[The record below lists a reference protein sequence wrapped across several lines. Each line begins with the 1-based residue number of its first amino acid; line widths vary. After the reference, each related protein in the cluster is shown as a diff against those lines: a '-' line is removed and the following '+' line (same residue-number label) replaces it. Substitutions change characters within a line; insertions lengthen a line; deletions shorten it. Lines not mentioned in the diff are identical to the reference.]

1 MTVLTVSPNGG
12 PGHRSITEALRIAQT
27 GSVISIRPGEYA
39 ENLVIT
45 KAVTMVAERGPG
57 TVVISPATGCVLLL
71 AAESVT
77 VKDMTVRASDPQA
90 AAIDVP
96 TGRLRLDQCEIVG
109 AAYAA
114 VQSRGTGVVTMTD
127 CRVENTV
134 GAGIV
139 LTAPGHSEIDRCTFA
154 GNGTSAI
161 VLTEDANAQVRECSI
176 RGGSGNGVYATG
188 RARGCVADCDITATR
203 QPAVALDGQS
213 ATRIL
218 RVRISD
224 LPAMGVF
231 ATANTTAV
239 LEDCSIVEAGG
250 GGVMLTAEAD
260 PVLRRCRVER
270 CSAYGVNVSGSAR
283 GTFDDCEVSAV
294 DSGVLVAEGGHPSF
308 SRLRIQ
314 GCKEQGVQI
323 SDDASGTFEH
333 VRIDVTLGDAVR
345 IASRAG
351 PVLRHAV
358 VAGSG
363 RYGVLVE
370 EDGRGRIEDS
380 EFVECKS
387 GGLCVTGG
395 GDVAVTG
402 TSFHRAGVLVHEDG
416 RAALVAC
423 TVTLAPGTGVEL
435 RGPGELTLTDTT
447 VRDGEAVGVRL
458 TGAADATL
466 SGCDV
471 SANAKDGIVLDT
483 SGTVV
488 VRGCTVTHNGGAG
501 LLQKTPN
508 PRITIEDLTN
518 EGNVSQG
525 GFGTVAVAGVQAPA
539 GARPS
544 TGEPAA
550 GGPDALGGLR
560 AELEALV
567 GLANVKRD
575 IQTLVNLIQVGQQ
588 RAALGMPV
596 PPMSRHLVFA
606 GAPGTGKT
614 TVARLYGQ
622 ILAVLGVL
630 PKGHVVEVAR
640 ADLVAQYVGATAIK
654 TTEKFMEALGGVLFI
669 DEAYSLS
676 NQEAG
681 HGPDFGREAIDTLV
695 KLMEDHRHEVVVIA
709 AGYTDEM
716 LRFVDANPGLASRF
730 ARTIEFPS
738 YEVDELVTII
748 EGMCQQ
754 HRYRVD
760 LGARDALVALF
771 TGMARGNSFGNAR
784 VARQVF
790 EDMVASQAQ
799 RLAGRVGLIAEDL
812 TWFSATDVPD
822 AR

>member
-1 MTVLTVSPNGG
+1 MTVLTVSPRGG

-39 ENLVIT
+39 ESLVIT

-57 TVVISPATGCVLLL
+57 TVVISPPTGCVLLL

-77 VKDMTVRASDPQA
+77 VKDMTVRASDPEA

-127 CRVENTV
+127 CRIENTV
-134 GAGIV
+134 GAGLV
-139 LTAPGHSEIDRCTFA
+139 LTAPGHSEIDRCTFT

-161 VLTEDANAQVRECSI
+161 VLAEDANAQVRECSV

-188 RARGCVADCDITATR
+188 RARGCVADCEITGTR

-231 ATANTTAV
+231 ATARTTAV
-239 LEDCSIVEAGG
+239 LEDCSIVDAG

-270 CSAYGVNVSGSAR
+270 CSGHGVNVAGSAR

-294 DSGVLVAEGGHPSF
+294 DTGVLVVEGGHPSF

-314 GCKEQGVQI
+314 GCKQQGVQI
-323 SDDASGTFEH
+323 SDDAAGTFEH

-345 IASRAG
+345 IVSAAG

-380 EFVECKS
+380 ELVDCKS
-387 GGLCVTGG
+387 AGLCATGG
-395 GDVAVTG
+395 GDVSVIG
-402 TSFHRAGVLVHEDG
+402 TSFHRTGILVHEDG

-423 TVTLAPGTGVEL
+423 TVTAAPGTGVEL
-435 RGPGELTLTDTT
+435 RGPGAVTLTDTT
-447 VRDGEAVGVRL
+447 IRDGEAVGVRL

-466 SGCDV
+466 AGCDV

-501 LLQKTPN
+501 LLQRSPN

-518 EGNVSQG
+518 EGNASQG
-525 GFGTVAVAGVQAPA
+525 GFGTVAMVGVLAP
-539 GARPS
+539 GEARPFGDRQ
-544 TGEPAA
+544 TPDR
-550 GGPDALGGLR
+550 PDALGGLR

-567 GLANVKRD
+567 GLASVKRD

-588 RAALGMPV
+588 RAALGLPV

-654 TTEKFMEALGGVLFI
+654 TTERFMEALGGVLFI
-669 DEAYSLS
+669 DEAYALS
-676 NQEAG
+676 NQEVG

-716 LRFVDANPGLASRF
+716 LRFVAANPGLASRF

-748 EGMCQQ
+748 EGMCEQ

-760 LGARDALVALF
+760 LGARGALVTLF
-771 TGMARGNSFGNAR
+771 TGMARGDSFGNAR

-799 RLAGRVGLIAEDL
+799 RLAGRVGLVAEDL
-812 TWFSATDVPD
+812 TWFTAADVPD
-822 AR
+822 TR

>member
-1 MTVLTVSPNGG
+1 MTVLTVSPSGG
-12 PGHRSITEALRIAQT
+12 PGHRSITDALRIAQT
-27 GSVISIRPGEYA
+27 GSVINIRPGEYA

-45 KAVTMVAERGPG
+45 KTVTMVAERGPG
-57 TVVISPATGCVLLL
+57 TVVVSPPTGCVLLL

-77 VKDMTVRASDPQA
+77 VKDMTVRASDPEA

-96 TGRLRLDQCEIVG
+96 TGRLRLDHCEVVG

-114 VQSRGTGVVTMTD
+114 VQSRGTGVVTMMD
-127 CRVENTV
+127 CRIENTV
-134 GAGIV
+134 GAGLV
-139 LTAPGHSEIDRCTFA
+139 LTAPGHSEIDRCTFT

-161 VLTEDANAQVRECSI
+161 VLAEDANAQVRECSV

-188 RARGCVADCDITATR
+188 RARGCVADCEITGTR

-218 RVRISD
+218 RVRIGD
-224 LPAMGVF
+224 LPAVGVF

-239 LEDCSIVEAGG
+239 LEDCTVAGAA

-270 CSAYGVNVSGSAR
+270 SSTYGVSVSGSAR
-283 GTFDDCEVSAV
+283 GTFDDCELSAV
-294 DSGVLVAEGGHPSF
+294 DTGVLVAEGGHPSF

-314 GCKEQGVQI
+314 GCKQQGVQI
-323 SDDASGTFEH
+323 SGDAAGTFAH
-333 VRIDVTLGDAVR
+333 MRVDVTLGDAVSVTS
-345 IASRAG
+345 AAG
-351 PVLRHAV
+351 PAIRHAV
-358 VAGSG
+358 VAGAG

-370 EDGRGRIEDS
+370 EDGRARVEDS
-380 EFVECKS
+380 EFIDCKS
-387 GGLCVTGG
+387 AGLCATGG
-395 GDVAVTG
+395 GDVTVTG

-423 TVTLAPGTGVEL
+423 TVTAAPGIGVEL
-435 RGPGELTLTDTT
+435 RGPAELTLTDTT
-447 VRDGEAVGVRL
+447 VRDGEGVGVRL
-458 TGAADATL
+458 AGAADGTL

-471 SANAKDGIVLDT
+471 SGNAKDGIVLDT

-488 VRGCTVTHNGGAG
+488 LRGCMVTNNGGAG
-501 LLQKTPN
+501 LVRANSN
-508 PRITIEDLTN
+508 PRITIEDLTD
-518 EGNVSQG
+518 EGNATQG
-525 GFGTVAVAGVQAPA
+525 GYGAMALAGVQVP
-539 GARPS
+539 GDARPN
-544 TGEPAA
+544 GDRPAPQR
-550 GGPDALGGLR
+550 PDALGGLR
-560 AELEALV
+560 AEMEALV

-575 IQTLVNLIQVGQQ
+575 IQTLVNLIQVGHQ
-588 RAALGMPV
+588 RESLGLPV

-614 TVARLYGQ
+614 TVARLYGE

-640 ADLVAQYVGATAIK
+640 ADLVAQYIGATAIK
-654 TTEKFMEALGGVLFI
+654 TTEKFTEALGGVLFI
-669 DEAYSLS
+669 DEAYTLS

-716 LRFVDANPGLASRF
+716 RRFVAANPGLASRF

-748 EGMCQQ
+748 EGMCAQ
-754 HRYRVD
+754 HRYRID
-760 LGARDALVALF
+760 LGARSALIALF
-771 TGMARGNSFGNAR
+771 SGMARGQSFGNAR

-799 RLAGRVGLIAEDL
+799 RLAGRVGLVAEDL
-812 TWFSATDVPD
+812 TWFTAADVPD